1 MGGSFSSNFSP
12 CLSNVLDPELFVDQ
26 AIFDLWQSS
35 QAPGGWV
42 PKWAQEALGSLITCR
57 QCSNAIKEVD
67 PGNGRRASFISK
79 TYKLLCRY
87 CFQWPCFLTAL
98 GFWGTGIY
106 CLVCEVVLL

>member
-67 PGNGRRASFISK
+67 PGNGPAGQFHFKNRQTFVP
-79 TYKLLCRY
+79 LL
-87 CFQWPCFLTAL
+87 FPMAL
-98 GFWGTGIY
+98 FY
-106 CLVCEVVLL
+106 NCLGLLGHWDLLSSM